1 MGEQGF
7 GAAAQ
12 HGPPLLG
19 PLTSSVHAPS
29 HWLYSRSHTRC
40 RHSAS
45 GGRAPSYIGKHTQ
58 VPQEADTALGTG
70 MRRTSRPALFSVRF
84 AKIASKWE
92 ENVIRYSIIKYVLL
106 PLRGRCVKRW
116 SSVSSGGRTR
126 RLRLGFAAASLS
138 KVQFFFL

>member
-1 MGEQGF
+1 
-7 GAAAQ
+7 
-12 HGPPLLG
+12 
-19 PLTSSVHAPS
+19 
-29 HWLYSRSHTRC
+29 
-40 RHSAS
+40 
-45 GGRAPSYIGKHTQ
+45 

>member
-45 GGRAPSYIGKHTQ
+45 GGRAPSFIGKHTQ

-84 AKIASKWE
+84 A
-92 ENVIRYSIIKYVLL
+92 
-106 PLRGRCVKRW
+106 
-116 SSVSSGGRTR
+116 
-126 RLRLGFAAASLS
+126 
-138 KVQFFFL
+138 